1 MNSLNELKKY
11 IETKI
16 NNILENKKI
25 IDQNQQLIAKLEVV
39 YNLLTTNIYE
49 SINSNDF
56 RSCLDSI
63 FTDEDVETII
73 EKTNQAIIIIKD
85 DKLVGVPQRL
95 QAEEYLNKIN
105 TLMLK
110 KIEGLKEDIIR
121 KKSEVDYKISD
132 YEEYSCLIKDGKII
146 RHLNEEEL
154 KKLFNFLKESTLDKN
169 IVLDLTVLFSKDSI
183 DYAEKLRK
191 LRVAKEETIK
201 KNNAKKIKEQIKEQN
216 RNKVEE
222 PKDEIKEVKFT
233 LSEDENKIYYRMLEI
248 INILTHDIDLT
259 HDVLVDLLSDDYSLE
274 NRKSVYDSTD
284 DKFNLILEDLKVN
297 LIPNFENNKDTIIT
311 IFKYII
317 TIFDEEYNKER
328 EVEFVSQIADFS
340 EEEKKEIEKYLEITS
355 KELEHY
361 NNLEEKDRNMIE
373 SIRNLIEENNDIKI
387 EISSKFSLDY
397 VEYITLIRRFY
408 EVYSEYS
415 ENRSIE
421 KEYIKSGLQDD
432 INSCLISQMT
442 EIRDILRRLNKQYE
456 LINGT
461 KDNNDKTNTD
471 GIAKQYTPERKT
483 LFVFL
488 PLSDGNYSIV
498 DDQAEIC
505 ETHKEVMKDVANGLH
520 GFSVNDFYTYIS
532 SPETNNRN
540 LLPDKKIKDYSEE
553 VKPYRLRK
561 VNARFAYTK
570 LSLTASNQEKIKEA
584 YGLEKADVLLIIGCS
599 AKVSGSKDTYTEFNR
614 RIAKEID
621 SIRYILNLFRTDFD
635 DASFKAAA
643 GLIDDSD
650 KYCERLYKDPFKKLD
665 DESLWR

>member
-39 YNLLTTNIYE
+39 YNLLTTNNYE

-408 EVYSEYS
+408 EVYSEY
-415 ENRSIE
+415 
-421 KEYIKSGLQDD
+421 
-432 INSCLISQMT
+432 
-442 EIRDILRRLNKQYE
+442 
-456 LINGT
+456 
-461 KDNNDKTNTD
+461 
-471 GIAKQYTPERKT
+471 
-483 LFVFL
+483 
-488 PLSDGNYSIV
+488 
-498 DDQAEIC
+498 
-505 ETHKEVMKDVANGLH
+505 
-520 GFSVNDFYTYIS
+520 
-532 SPETNNRN
+532 
-540 LLPDKKIKDYSEE
+540 
-553 VKPYRLRK
+553 
-561 VNARFAYTK
+561 
-570 LSLTASNQEKIKEA
+570 
-584 YGLEKADVLLIIGCS
+584 
-599 AKVSGSKDTYTEFNR
+599 
-614 RIAKEID
+614 
-621 SIRYILNLFRTDFD
+621 
-635 DASFKAAA
+635 
-643 GLIDDSD
+643 
-650 KYCERLYKDPFKKLD
+650 
-665 DESLWR
+665 